1 MARTESTMLALG
13 TPAPD
18 FSLPSVD
25 GRGRISP
32 LALRAGRPLLVIFLS
47 RHCPYVKHVAR
58 ELARIDADYRD
69 RVAIVGVSSNDVDKY
84 PDDAPDRM
92 AAMAKEFGYTFPIA
106 YDETQDVAV
115 AYAAACTPDFFLF
128 DADARLAYRGQLDGS
143 RPSNGVPVTGEDLRL
158 ALDAV
163 VAGRA
168 LETEQRP
175 SIGCNIKWKPGNA
188 PAWFAAP
195 AR

>member
-13 TPAPD
+13 TLAPD
-18 FSLPSVD
+18 FSLPSVA
-25 GRGRISP
+25 GGARISP

-47 RHCPYVKHVAR
+47 RHCPYVQHVAT

-69 RVAIVGVSSNDVDKY
+69 RVAIIGVASNDVDKY

-92 AAMAKEFGYTFPIA
+92 AEMARQFGYAFPIV
-106 YDETQDVAV
+106 YDESQEVAV

-128 DADARLAYRGQLDGS
+128 GADARLAYRGQLDGS
-143 RPSNGVPVTGEDLRL
+143 RPSNGVPVSGEDLRR

-163 VAGRA
+163 VAGD
-168 LETEQRP
+168 TIDPEQCP
-175 SIGCNIKWKPGNA
+175 SIGCNIKWKPGRA
-188 PAWFAAP
+188 PGWFAA
-195 AR
+195 ATR

>member
-18 FSLPSVD
+18 FSLPSVA
-25 GRGRISP
+25 GGAKVSP
-32 LALRAGRPLLVIFLS
+32 LALRKGRPLLVIFLS
-47 RHCPYVKHVAR
+47 RHCPYVQHVAS
-58 ELARIDADYRD
+58 ELARIDADYRE
-69 RVAIVGVSSNDVDKY
+69 RVAIVGVSSNDIGKY
-84 PDDAPDRM
+84 PDDAPDRVAVM
-92 AAMAKEFGYTFPIA
+92 AREFGYSFPIA
-106 YDETQDVAV
+106 YDESQEVAV

-143 RPSNGVPVTGEDLRL
+143 RPSNGVPVTGEDLRR

-163 VAGRA
+163 VAGEA
-168 LETEQRP
+168 VDPEQRP
-175 SIGCNIKWKPGNA
+175 SIGCNIKWKPGHA

-195 AR
+195 TR